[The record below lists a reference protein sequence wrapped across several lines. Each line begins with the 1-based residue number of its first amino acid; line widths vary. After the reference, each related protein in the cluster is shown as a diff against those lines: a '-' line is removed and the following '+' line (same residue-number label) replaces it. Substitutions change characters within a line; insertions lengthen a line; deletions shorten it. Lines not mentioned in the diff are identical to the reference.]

1 MCARGIS
8 NSGGIKSVKGGSCR
22 FSVTQCCILFP
33 PVPDIKASHP
43 RKELR
48 SAKRRANQTTR
59 LCFSFYCLLTDYF
72 YNMIMYGDKRL
83 CLERQ
88 THRSDCTSV
97 IRETYWTHCI
107 ETHWHWA
114 FCGQGLSSIHFW
126 IWKTIFFLLKRV
138 YQCCGCIG
146 TNFLHHLQWHLWD
159 DEECSRFNCRLA
171 YVSNPNKH
179 FSKQLP

>member
-1 MCARGIS
+1 M
-8 NSGGIKSVKGGSCR
+8 KSVKGGSCR

-43 RKELR
+43 RKELQ
-48 SAKRRANQTTR
+48 SAKRRANQTTH

-126 IWKTIFFLLKRV
+126 IWKTFFFYWNVCINAAAASEQIFYIICNDTCEKMRSAAGLTV
-138 YQCCGCIG
+138 G
-146 TNFLHHLQWHLWD
+146 
-159 DEECSRFNCRLA
+159 
-171 YVSNPNKH
+171 
-179 FSKQLP
+179 

>member
-1 MCARGIS
+1 M
-8 NSGGIKSVKGGSCR
+8 KSVKGGSCR

-88 THRSDCTSV
+88 THRSDCTIVLSE
-97 IRETYWTHCI
+97 RHI
-107 ETHWHWA
+107 EHIALRHTGIEHFADRA
-114 FCGQGLSSIHFW
+114 FQLY
-126 IWKTIFFLLKRV
+126 IFE
-138 YQCCGCIG
+138 Y
-146 TNFLHHLQWHLWD
+146 
-159 DEECSRFNCRLA
+159 E
-171 YVSNPNKH
+171 KH
-179 FSKQLP
+179 FFFYWNVCINAAAASEQIFYIICNDTCETMRSAAGLTVG